1 MIVWTLGVQVG
12 AAAPLDTGAVIRT
25 LSSRDPVACAA
36 VDATVETWREVVR
49 TAEGPPWVPMRA
61 AQCLV
66 ERHAVAAQDDLA
78 AWVIDPESLGLGLLV
93 LGQLDRL
100 PADLAL
106 RLAHLALAEGPAPER
121 ASPRIAASDHAA
133 VRALVTP

>member
-61 AQCLV
+61 AQCLI
-66 ERHAVAAQDDLA
+66 ERHAEAAQADLS
-78 AWVIDPESLGLGLLV
+78 AWVIDPEARGLGLLV

-100 PADLAL
+100 PAGLALDLA
-106 RLAHLALAEGPAPER
+106 RRALDQGPDPER
-121 ASPRIAASDHAA
+121 ARKRIATCVHAE